1 MNKLNANN
9 FIFKKFDFFH
19 YFNFENFWSISNKY
33 GKILFGTLTEKL
45 SVFSKYRNFNY
56 FIWFVVVFINRI
68 TIENKLSLEHEI
80 NNHISVKC
88 PWGKCYPNILDFYD
102 SLLLKSH
109 LRQILIVW
117 HLNTSDNYTWYQ
129 VVRLVFRCVILM
141 CLTNVFKSE
150 KIYNLNETDCERVPS
165 KSEIL

>member
-1 MNKLNANN
+1 MSMRQMLSKHLRFLW
-9 FIFKKFDFFH
+9 FIIA
-19 YFNFENFWSISNKY
+19 EES
-33 GKILFGTLTEKL
+33 
-45 SVFSKYRNFNY
+45 
-56 FIWFVVVFINRI
+56 
-68 TIENKLSLEHEI
+68 
-80 NNHISVKC
+80 
-88 PWGKCYPNILDFYD
+88 PQ
-102 SLLLKSH
+102 
-109 LRQILIVW
+109 RQILIVW